1 MSAESRSVEDDGR
14 ALGEAIADLP
24 AYRSYEK
31 ARAAVEA
38 DEETQAMI
46 DEFERARREFEMA
59 RQMGQATQE
68 DLAGLRQLQEDLHN
82 LPVMARYLEANRRLT
97 ERLATLN
104 DAISAPLS
112 IDFAGEAGGCC
123 HD

>member
-24 AYRSYEK
+24 AYRTYEE

-38 DEETQAMI
+38 DEEAQAMI
-46 DEFERARREFEMA
+46 EEFERARREFEMA

-68 DLAGLRQLQEDLHN
+68 DLAGLRQRQEDLHD
-82 LPVMARYLEANRRLT
+82 LPVMARYLEANERLT
-97 ERLATLN
+97 ERLAALN